1 MHAQNCNTEWRQ
13 VGKRWEALYNR
24 TIPYNPARF
33 SLSLS
38 LCLCPSAWLSGC
50 LCLYVS
56 LSLSIYLSLSLSVS
70 LSLSLSRR
78 VYVSSVCL
86 RQSTHLPL
94 IAYMY
99 AFSLCMYV
107 STYVSF
113 LIVGD
118 MYVRGVCVCTYVCM
132 YVCLH
137 VLINS
142 FQSMF
147 ANADIAKYDGN
158 LLSLRGTQG
167 AAHAAQTQCELEPKQ
182 LVPAFPG
189 RRGKVP
195 ALHLCSCRL
204 VSMASPPHRSLSACF
219 SRPGL
224 QACDCTITF
233 DGFWLCRIRFR

>member
-1 MHAQNCNTEWRQ
+1 MRRIEILSGVRLESDEKRCTTEQ
-13 VGKRWEALYNR
+13 SH
-24 TIPYNPARF
+24 TI
-33 SLSLS
+33 LLGSLS

-56 LSLSIYLSLSLSVS
+56 LSLSLAVSMSLLCVYANLRIYLSLHTCMHSV
-70 LSLSLSRR
+70 
-78 VYVSSVCL
+78 
-86 RQSTHLPL
+86 
-94 IAYMY
+94 Y
-99 AFSLCMYV
+99 AC
-107 STYVSF
+107 TYVSF

-204 VSMASPPHRSLSACF
+204 VSMASPPQVSLCLF
-219 SRPGL
+219 
-224 QACDCTITF
+224 Q
-233 DGFWLCRIRFR
+233 

>member
-1 MHAQNCNTEWRQ
+1 MRSAVQQN
-13 VGKRWEALYNR
+13 
-24 TIPYNPARF
+24 NPIQSCSVLSLSLFVFVHLPGCLAVSVST

-38 LCLCPSAWLSGC
+38 LAVSMSLLCVYANLR
-50 LCLYVS
+50 
-56 LSLSIYLSLSLSVS
+56 IYLSLHTCMHSV
-70 LSLSLSRR
+70 
-78 VYVSSVCL
+78 
-86 RQSTHLPL
+86 
-94 IAYMY
+94 Y
-99 AFSLCMYV
+99 AC
-107 STYVSF
+107 TYVSF

-204 VSMASPPHRSLSACF
+204 VSMASPPQVSLCLF
-219 SRPGL
+219 
-224 QACDCTITF
+224 Q
-233 DGFWLCRIRFR
+233 